1 MFASCQGDVEF
12 GQAVFVDE
20 QHDGHDGEALFL
32 NFVLQLAQLACVE
45 EQLAVAFWVVVVV
58 GALGVFGN
66 VHSNDKQ
73 LVAFEAAIR
82 IRQARLAATDGL
94 DLRPRQHDARRQ
106 RLHEEILEGGA
117 LVLYFDVVICGLFIH
132 CGCKIT
138 KILPIFHIFAPM
150 NTIGHLFRLTTFG
163 ESHGTAIG
171 GVIDG
176 CPSQLK
182 LDFDFIESELQRR
195 KAAQNATAS
204 QRKESDKIE
213 WLSGLFDGVTLGSPI
228 AFMVRNED
236 CKPEDYEKLKDVY
249 RPSHADF
256 TYEQKYGI
264 CDWRGGGRA
273 SARTTLPIVVAG
285 AIAKQILK
293 EKGITIVAEVVSMG
307 DAEQARK
314 EGDTVGGIVECRIA
328 GVPAGLGEP
337 MFNKFSAELAHAMFS
352 LPAVKGFE
360 IGDGFALAKMKGS
373 EVNDSFINK
382 NGKITTLTN
391 HSGGIQ
397 GGITN
402 GNDVVFRVAFKPIP
416 SIAQLQQTVNRA
428 GEPCEITIGG
438 RHDVCA
444 LPRAIV
450 LVEALAALVTVDGVM
465 RAQTLHNDF

>member
-1 MFASCQGDVEF
+1 
-12 GQAVFVDE
+12 
-20 QHDGHDGEALFL
+20 
-32 NFVLQLAQLACVE
+32 
-45 EQLAVAFWVVVVV
+45 
-58 GALGVFGN
+58 
-66 VHSNDKQ
+66 
-73 LVAFEAAIR
+73 
-82 IRQARLAATDGL
+82 
-94 DLRPRQHDARRQ
+94 
-106 RLHEEILEGGA
+106 
-117 LVLYFDVVICGLFIH
+117 
-132 CGCKIT
+132 
-138 KILPIFHIFAPM
+138 M
-150 NTIGHLFRLTTFG
+150 NTIGHIFKLTTFG

-182 LDFDFIESELQRR
+182 LDFDFIDRELSRR
-195 KAAQNATAS
+195 KTAQTATAS

-213 WLSGLFDGVTLGSPI
+213 WLSGLLDGTTLGTPI

-236 CKPEDYEKLKDVY
+236 AKSADYEALKDVY

-264 CDWRGGGRA
+264 RDWRGGSRA

-293 EKGITIVAEVVSMG
+293 GKGIQVAAEVAFKG
-307 DAEQARK
+307 DSELARK
-314 EGDTVGGIVECRIA
+314 EGDTVGGIMECCIK
-328 GVPAGLGEP
+328 GVPMGLGEP
-337 MFNKFSAELAHAMFS
+337 MFGKFSAELAHAMFS

-373 EVNDSFINK
+373 EANDAFFDL
-382 NGKITTLTN
+382 NGKIAIATN

-416 SIAQLQQTVNRA
+416 SIAQPQQTVNRV
-428 GEPCEITIGG
+428 GENCTIAIEG

-444 LPRAIV
+444 LPRAVV
-450 LVEALAALVTVDGVM
+450 LVEALAAMVTLDMGM
-465 RAQTLHNDF
+465 MGK